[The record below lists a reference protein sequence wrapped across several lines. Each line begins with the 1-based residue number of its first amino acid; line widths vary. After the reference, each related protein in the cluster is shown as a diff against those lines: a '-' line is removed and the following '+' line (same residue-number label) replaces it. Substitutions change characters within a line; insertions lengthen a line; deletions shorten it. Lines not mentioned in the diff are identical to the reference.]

1 MELTVGSD
9 YELFIAKIRLKL
21 NKVQKNTRSFRHDL
35 NKIPYDYTVEVTNS
49 FKELDLS
56 A

>member
-1 MELTVGSD
+1 MYD
-9 YELFIAKIRLKL
+9 R
-21 NKVQKNTRSFRHDL
+21 

-49 FKELDLS
+49 FKGLRSDRVPEALWMEIHNIVHE